1 MRPLILHLAPFLW
14 SGAGSVITR
23 LCEHQ
28 QRLGPVAIAT
38 TGASGGLRD
47 WPAYRTRLRRAGVR
61 HVRLDGFHRDP
72 ERFWASAA
80 QLTRLLDTTAPAVVH
95 AHAGVPTALA
105 VVAAATARQRPRI
118 VGQMYSWGPDRP
130 AWMDQQDVWAFSQ
143 ADRVVY
149 SAHTYGAVLRAGG
162 VAARRLVYLPWG
174 LPLDALPWRMPR
186 ALHGAAPRVGFV
198 GRIEPRK
205 GQLALVEAFARLR
218 RAVPAATLHL
228 VGPVADRAYA
238 AEVGAAIRRHRL
250 SGVVHLDG
258 HVPDVPRVL
267 RDWDLFVSLS
277 DDEGQGL
284 AVLEAMATGVPVVAR
299 QVPGIEDFLVDE
311 RTGWAVP
318 GTSTAAAAAAM
329 RRALADASA
338 ARRISRRARRLV
350 EQRYDWA
357 RMLAAFDR
365 IYEAASVDRSAG
377 RTVSGIRRPDAA
389 TRA

>member
-1 MRPLILHLAPFLW
+1 MRPPILHLAPFLW

-28 QRLGPVAIAT
+28 RQAGPVIVAT
-38 TGASGGLRD
+38 TGAAGTLGD
-47 WPAYRTRLRRAGVR
+47 WPSFRTRLRRAGVR
-61 HVRLDGFHRDP
+61 HVRIDGFHRDP

-80 QLTRLLDTTAPAVVH
+80 QLTRLLDATAPSVVH
-95 AHAGVPTALA
+95 THAGVPTALA
-105 VVAAATARQRPRI
+105 VVAAAAAHHRPRI
-118 VGQMYSWGPDRP
+118 IGQMYSWGRNRP
-130 AWMDQQDVWAFSQ
+130 GWMDQHDLWAFSQ

-162 VAARRLVYLPWG
+162 VAPRRMVYLPWG
-174 LPLDALPWRMPR
+174 LPLDTLPWREPR
-186 ALHGAAPRVGFV
+186 AGHGPGPRVGFV

-205 GQLALVEAFARLR
+205 GQLALVEAFARVR
-218 RAVPAATLHL
+218 RAEPAATLHL

-238 AEVGAAIRRHRL
+238 AQVRAAIGSHGL
-250 SGVVHLDG
+250 SGRVHLHG

-284 AVLEAMATGVPVVAR
+284 AVLEAMATGIPVVAR
-299 QVPGIEDFLVDE
+299 RVPGIEDFLVDG
-311 RTGWAVP
+311 RTGWAVDGP
-318 GTSTAAAAAAM
+318 SPAAAAVVI

-357 RMLAAFDR
+357 TMVARFARL
-365 IYEAASVDRSAG
+365 Y
-377 RTVSGIRRPDAA
+377 RRP
-389 TRA
+389 

>member
-1 MRPLILHLAPFLW
+1 MRPPILHLAPFLW

-28 QRLGPVAIAT
+28 RRAGPVVLAT
-38 TGASGGLRD
+38 TGTSGSLRD
-47 WPAYRTRLRRAGVR
+47 WPSYRTRLRRAGVG

-72 ERFWASAA
+72 ERFWACAA
-80 QLTRLLDTTAPAVVH
+80 RLTRLLDATAPSVVH

-118 VGQMYSWGPDRP
+118 VAQMYSWGPDRP

-149 SAHTYGAVLRAGG
+149 SAHTYGAMLRAGG

-174 LPLDALPWRMPR
+174 LPLEALPWREPR
-186 ALHGAAPRVGFV
+186 PPQGAGPRVGFV

-205 GQLALVEAFARLR
+205 GQLALVDAFARLR

-238 AEVGAAIRRHRL
+238 AQVRAAIRRHGL
-250 SGVVHLDG
+250 SGAVHLTG

-267 RDWDLFVSLS
+267 REWDLFVSLS
-277 DDEGQGL
+277 EDEGQGL
-284 AVLEAMATGVPVVAR
+284 AVLEAMAVGVPVVAR
-299 QVPGIEDFLVDE
+299 PVPGIEDFLVDG

-318 GTSTAAAAAAM
+318 AASAGVAAAM
-329 RRALADASA
+329 RHALADASA
-338 ARRISRRARRLV
+338 ARRVSRQARRLV

-357 RMLAAFDR
+357 AMVARFDR
-365 IYEAASVDRSAG
+365 LY
-377 RTVSGIRRPDAA
+377 RRP
-389 TRA
+389 

>member
-1 MRPLILHLAPFLW
+1 MRPPILHLAPFLW

-28 QRLGPVAIAT
+28 RQAGPVVLAT
-38 TGASGGLRD
+38 TGSSGRLRD

-61 HVRLDGFHRDP
+61 HVRLDSFHREP
-72 ERFWASAA
+72 EQFWASAA
-80 QLTRLLDTTAPAVVH
+80 QLTRLLDATAPPVVH

-105 VVAAATARQRPRI
+105 VVAAASARQRPRI

-130 AWMDQQDVWAFSQ
+130 AWMDQQDLWAFSQ

-174 LPLDALPWRMPR
+174 LPLDALPWREPR
-186 ALHGAAPRVGFV
+186 TPPGAGPRVGFV

-205 GQLALVEAFARLR
+205 GQLALVEAFARMR

-228 VGPVADRAYA
+228 VGPVADHDYA
-238 AEVGAAIRRHRL
+238 ARVRGAIRRHHL
-250 SGVVHLDG
+250 AGVVHLDG

-284 AVLEAMATGVPVVAR
+284 AVLEAMAMGVPVVAR
-299 QVPGIEDFLVDE
+299 PVPGIEDFLVDG
-311 RTGWAVP
+311 RTGWAVD

-338 ARRISRRARRLV
+338 ARRISRQARRLV
-350 EQRYDWA
+350 EQRYDWTAMVA
-357 RMLAAFDR
+357 RFDR
-365 IYEAASVDRSAG
+365 LY
-377 RTVSGIRRPDAA
+377 RRP
-389 TRA
+389 